1 MKGKNRRKEEM
12 ERKQGR
18 IIKID
23 KSRNI
28 VNKIKMLKMIG
39 KVNSINHDTVILT
52 LFVPRYIAIYNII

>member
-1 MKGKNRRKEEM
+1 MKGKNRRKQEM
-12 ERKQGR
+12 ERKRRR

-23 KSRNI
+23 KSRSI

-39 KVNSINHDTVILT
+39 MVNLINHDTAILT

>member
-39 KVNSINHDTVILT
+39 MVNLINHDTAILT
-52 LFVPRYIAIYNII
+52 LFVLRCIAIYNII